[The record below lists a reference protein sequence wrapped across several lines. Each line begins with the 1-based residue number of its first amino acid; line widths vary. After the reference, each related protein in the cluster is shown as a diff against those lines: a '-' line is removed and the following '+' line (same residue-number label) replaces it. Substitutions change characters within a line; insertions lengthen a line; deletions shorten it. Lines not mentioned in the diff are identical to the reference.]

1 MRLHVYLLRMSDS
14 TIFDRELQRF
24 LLLLG
29 SALTA
34 AGEAVNEIEERLLRV
49 AVAYGA
55 VQARFVVLP
64 TYVVMS
70 LEPGYPA
77 TLEPTRALSRG
88 LRLDQTAAVY
98 EVLREAEQGL
108 ISPAEGSLRIR
119 EIARMRPRFG
129 PAVQILGYAVLT
141 AGICLILQPTWI
153 DLVLSATFGVLV
165 SVFKQIAARWTSLR
179 MIMPVTAAF
188 VVAAL
193 SFLIAGGGWADADL
207 RSMVAP
213 LATYL
218 PGAILTMAVVE
229 VSAGE
234 MVTGASRLVTGIL
247 QLLLLAFGIIGAAQA
262 VGLPRAEELVSAPQ
276 NSIGAWAPWLG
287 ALVVAVGNYLVHSG
301 PPGSLGWLCLVL
313 YSGWIAQYFGGLV
326 FGGYLSGFL
335 GALLLTVVAYLV
347 ERAPSGPPAL
357 VSFLPGFWLLVP
369 GALSLIGLTEYLS
382 QDSVH
387 GVSDLIRALGS
398 MLAIA
403 LGVLCGH
410 PIYRGLARA
419 LAIRNLR
426 QELA

>member
-1 MRLHVYLLRMSDS
+1 MDDS
-14 TIFDRELQRF
+14 SIFDRELQQF
-24 LLLLG
+24 LLFLG

-34 AGEAVNEIEERLLRV
+34 AGEAVNQVEECLLRV
-49 AVAYGA
+49 ATAYGA
-55 VQARFVVLP
+55 HQARFSVLP
-64 TYVVMS
+64 TYLVMS
-70 LEPGYPA
+70 LEPGRPA
-77 TLEPTRALSRG
+77 MLEPTHALGGG

-98 EVLREAEQGL
+98 EALREAEQGRM
-108 ISPAEGSLRIR
+108 SPAEGIRRIQ
-119 EIARMRPRFG
+119 EIVVMRPRFR

-141 AGICLILQPTWI
+141 AGICLILQPTWV
-153 DLVLSATFGVLV
+153 DLLLSVLFGMLV
-165 SVFKQIAARWTSLR
+165 GGFKLVGARWASLR
-179 MIMPVTAAF
+179 MIMPVVAAF
-188 VVAAL
+188 VVASL
-193 SFLIAGGGWADADL
+193 TFVIAGSTWLDADL
-207 RSMVAP
+207 RTMVAP
-213 LATYL
+213 LATFL
-218 PGAILTMAVVE
+218 PGAMLTMAVVE
-229 VSAGE
+229 VSAAE

-247 QLLLLAFGIIGAAQA
+247 QLLLLAFGIIGAAQM
-262 VGLPRAEELVSAPQ
+262 VGLPRAEHLVNAAQ

-287 ALVVAVGNYLVHSG
+287 ALVVGIGNYLVHSG
-301 PPGSLGWLCLVL
+301 PPRTLGWLCLVL

-326 FGGYLSGFL
+326 FGGYLGGFL

-369 GALSLIGLTEYLS
+369 GALSLIGITEYLS

-387 GVSDLIRALGS
+387 GVEDLIGALGS

-426 QELA
+426 KELA